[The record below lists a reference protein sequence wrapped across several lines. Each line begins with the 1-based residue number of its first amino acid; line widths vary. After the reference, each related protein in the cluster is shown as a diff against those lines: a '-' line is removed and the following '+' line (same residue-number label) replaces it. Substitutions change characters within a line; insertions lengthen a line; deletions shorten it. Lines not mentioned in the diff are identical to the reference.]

1 VYGNAVLVVIILGFH
16 YCLVYLIL
24 NLVDN
29 FVINAIVLEQ
39 MSIQQCLL

>member
-1 VYGNAVLVVIILGFH
+1 
-16 YCLVYLIL
+16 VYLIL

-39 MSIQQCLL
+39 MSIQQCLLWQLQIVIKLTF